1 MNRGWFNAKQSSA
14 SSEPDKIGD
23 GMDWFPAHPLGV
35 DPEEALQAALT
46 AVDEL
51 RRAQQ
56 YAAAAKVCREWLDRY
71 PAELATTEEASRW
84 RSLMWLLARDLELRG
99 QKTLN

>member
-1 MNRGWFNAKQSSA
+1 MSWL
-14 SSEPDKIGD
+14 PT
-23 GMDWFPAHPLGV
+23 HTLGV
-35 DPEEALQAALT
+35 DPEEALNAALT

-71 PAELATTEEASRW
+71 PADQATTEEASRW
-84 RSLMWLLARDLELRG
+84 RSLMWLLARELEMRG
-99 QKTLN
+99 QK